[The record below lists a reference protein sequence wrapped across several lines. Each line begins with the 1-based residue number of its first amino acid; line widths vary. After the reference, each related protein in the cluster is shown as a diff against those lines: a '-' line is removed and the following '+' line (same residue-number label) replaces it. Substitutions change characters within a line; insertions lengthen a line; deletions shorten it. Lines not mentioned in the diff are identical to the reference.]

1 MKHWKDIAFG
11 LFVSLTLAACYG
23 EEDSFATPD
32 IYKDYQPVLKDGNTV
47 AGYAA
52 APLKEAKY
60 DEVLNELY
68 LTWDGSN
75 SGWEKRDEYVGVE
88 VEFNSLLSGKK
99 IKRVMIPNVGDFGN
113 LTVKRRDYGNEPTTL
128 RLSKYRTVVVTD
140 RYGVEELRFRSIYKD
155 ADGARQ
161 TSDWTNL
168 SDQADKYELQVD
180 MNLSLIHI

>member
-1 MKHWKDIAFG
+1 
-11 LFVSLTLAACYG
+11 
-23 EEDSFATPD
+23 
-32 IYKDYQPVLKDGNTV
+32 
-47 AGYAA
+47 
-52 APLKEAKY
+52 
-60 DEVLNELY
+60 
-68 LTWDGSN
+68 
-75 SGWEKRDEYVGVE
+75 
-88 VEFNSLLSGKK
+88 
-99 IKRVMIPNVGDFGN
+99 MIPNVGDFGN

-180 MNLSLIHI
+180 MNYAAWQYFKTRFPLRVIRRYVPFLHCII

>member
-75 SGWEKRDEYVGVE
+75 SGWEKRDEYVGVG
-88 VEFNSLLSGKK
+88 SRIQL
-99 IKRVMIPNVGDFGN
+99 PA
-113 LTVKRRDYGNEPTTL
+113 L
-128 RLSKYRTVVVTD
+128 RQ
-140 RYGVEELRFRSIYKD
+140 KD
-155 ADGARQ
+155 KARH
-161 TSDWTNL
+161 DP
-168 SDQADKYELQVD
+168 ECR
-180 MNLSLIHI
+180 

>member
-1 MKHWKDIAFG
+1 M
-11 LFVSLTLAACYG
+11 
-23 EEDSFATPD
+23 
-32 IYKDYQPVLKDGNTV
+32 
-47 AGYAA
+47 
-52 APLKEAKY
+52 
-60 DEVLNELY
+60 LNELY

-140 RYGVEELRFRSIYKD
+140 RYGVEELRFRSIYKEMCIRD
-155 ADGARQ
+155 RSGCV
-161 TSDWTNL
+161 L
-168 SDQADKYELQVD
+168 SAHVCWQ
-180 MNLSLIHI
+180 